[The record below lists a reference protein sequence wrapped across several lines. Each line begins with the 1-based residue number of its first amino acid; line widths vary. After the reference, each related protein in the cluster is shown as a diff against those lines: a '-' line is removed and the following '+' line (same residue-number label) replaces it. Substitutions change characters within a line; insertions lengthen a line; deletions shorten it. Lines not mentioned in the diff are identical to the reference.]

1 LIVGDVKKNILNKPD
16 ERIVST
22 YNLVSTF
29 NSSYAFK
36 DSLILTQND
45 AIYLTQILKYPI
57 EVKLLYRATKDGFQ
71 ASSFHSKC
79 DNLAN
84 TVTIVKTT
92 SNSVFG
98 GYTSAPWTINLY
110 NDFNSYDENAFVFSI
125 NKLGNQIRQR
135 FNISNPDKA
144 VIYSSWQGASF
155 GDDLMIS
162 DNSNLNENSYSNL
175 GNSYQL
181 PDNVY
186 YGTKNAQSYLAGS
199 YTWKT
204 TEIEVYQITPF
215 IPFSVTPLHNG

>member
-1 LIVGDVKKNILNKPD
+1 
-16 ERIVST
+16 
-22 YNLVSTF
+22 
-29 NSSYAFK
+29 
-36 DSLILTQND
+36 
-45 AIYLTQILKYPI
+45 
-57 EVKLLYRATKDGFQ
+57 
-71 ASSFHSKC
+71 
-79 DNLAN
+79 
-84 TVTIVKTT
+84 VTIVKTT

-98 GYTSAPWTINLY
+98 GFTSAPWTVDPNY
-110 NDFNSYDENAFVFSI
+110 NNIYTYDENAFIFSI
-125 NKLGNQIRQR
+125 KKLGNQNRQR
-135 FNISNPDKA
+135 FNISNPDNA

-155 GDDLMIS
+155 GDDLVIS